1 MGRFLEL
8 AKSSLTENKNIVI
21 SKDNE
26 GNISIAQQLVV
37 EDNGRIQ
44 NIFLKNAISMD
55 VKGLKE
61 FKNAIDEA
69 LAKIN

>member
-8 AKSSLTENKNIVI
+8 AKSPLSENKNIVI

-26 GNISIAQQLVV
+26 NNISIAQQLVV

-55 VKGLKE
+55 VKGLEDLKD
-61 FKNAIDEA
+61 AIEKA
-69 LAKIN
+69 LEQIK